1 MYDIIYN
8 FLASDTML
16 ASAMANES
24 AQVICRYMS
33 MGLTFAIFFGL
44 IYLLCLFFKILIRA
58 FRG

>member
-8 FLASDTML
+8 FLASESML
-16 ASAMANES
+16 NSAMSYES

-44 IYLLCLFFKILIRA
+44 IFLLVCFFKIVIKA
-58 FRG
+58 FKG